1 MWDKSKQAYTRVI
14 CGLKGRGAK
23 GMDFSVEQ
31 LKREMDQKVK
41 AGVRAKRK
49 PVGEAHGLPTIR
61 DLSLNPRLFPL
72 DFTSLI

>member
-1 MWDKSKQAYTRVI
+1 MLHKNVALGQSCGPLCCSQGRGSVWVWDKSKQAYTRVI

-41 AGVRAKRK
+41 
-49 PVGEAHGLPTIR
+49 
-61 DLSLNPRLFPL
+61 
-72 DFTSLI
+72 

>member
-1 MWDKSKQAYTRVI
+1 
-14 CGLKGRGAK
+14 
-23 GMDFSVEQ
+23 MDFSVEQ